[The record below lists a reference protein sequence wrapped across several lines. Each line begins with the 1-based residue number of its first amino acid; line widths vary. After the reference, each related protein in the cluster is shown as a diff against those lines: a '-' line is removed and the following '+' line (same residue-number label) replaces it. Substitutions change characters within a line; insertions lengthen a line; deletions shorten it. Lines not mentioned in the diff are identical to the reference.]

1 MKTFLELAE
10 KRYSCREFSQ
20 TPVSSS
26 DLAKVLEAA
35 RLAPSARNQQPVH
48 VWALTSGDAL
58 ARIRTVHTMFNA
70 PVVLMVGYNNS
81 EGWTRSYDGT
91 NWAEVDATIA
101 GTHIIL
107 AAADLDL
114 GSTWVG
120 SFDPVKVKALFPEI
134 GDYEIS
140 SLFAIG
146 HPAETA
152 TPSERHSVR
161 KSIEEFATEI

>member
-20 TPVSSS
+20 HPVSSS

-35 RLAPSARNQQPVH
+35 RLAPSARNQQPIH
-48 VWALTSGDAL
+48 VWALTSEDAL
-58 ARIRTVHTMFNA
+58 ARIRAVHTMFNA
-70 PVVLMVGYNNS
+70 PVVLMVGFKDS
-81 EGWTRSYDGT
+81 DGWTRSYDGT
-91 NWAEVDATIA
+91 NWAEIDATIA

-107 AAADLDL
+107 AAADLGL

-120 SFDPVKVKALFPEI
+120 SFDPVKVKELFPETE
-134 GDYEIS
+134 DYEIS

-146 HPAETA
+146 HPAATA
-152 TPSERHSVR
+152 TPSERHSIR
-161 KSIEEFATEI
+161 KSMDEFSTEI